1 MHYLSGNNLSL
12 DGIKIDKQPSD
23 DYIMVS
29 GTYGEVSWANKSL
42 FIDPTPFEHYVGE
55 LYGGGVITDIWKE
68 AGDEYFLIMS
78 PQVCSYVNGGVLYK
92 NTFNISNVQNALSGA
107 SWSSYGLSN
116 SVIYSLQP
124 GYDANVLTNGVAAA
138 LSYVNNDF
146 GTGVFNDWFVPS
158 FTELMT
164 MVDNSNILN
173 NSLSLLA
180 DTWGNS
186 LLSNSGIIPA
196 KIDYIQSNN
205 YISSTEVSSDML
217 LNLGI
222 LTSDGVDIGLK
233 SANGLIRPFRVGNVG
248 QKSFTFDADWMVLT
262 YKFTSGGNIPTGAS
276 ASDLDT
282 RTSFSKPI
290 DNTLNN
296 FKIGY
301 LGFTTGGWDSGVYK
315 GGITQPE
322 LFDSNNLL
330 IGDPTRIL
338 NTLIYHGGDN
348 TGTGMETVLINVTR
362 FKQLYPNESH
372 FIIDLR
378 SAWWFNSWS
387 PNIQSRFTSYPG
399 LTAPVEEI
407 YNYSGVPDANIQYWL
422 NLTEPVVIGVE
433 MFKGGKPRM
442 DKSYTWTVAESTS
455 YLNVD
460 SYSKKVTM
468 GFNPSVPPSTGP
480 TTLVAQVKYDVVKG
494 LCTLI
499 KV

>member
-55 LYGGGVITDIWKE
+55 LYAGGVITDIWRE

-78 PQVCSYVNGGVLYK
+78 PQVCSYVDGGVLYK

-138 LSYVNNDF
+138 LNYVNNDF

-164 MVDNSNILN
+164 MVDNSNIIN

-196 KIDYIQSNN
+196 KIDYIQSID

-222 LTSDGVDIGLK
+222 LTSDGVDIRPK

-262 YKFTSGGNIPTGAS
+262 YKFTPGLPIPNGPDAK
-276 ASDLDT
+276 DLDIWT
-282 RTSFSKPI
+282 VFSTPNLPNSKV
-290 DNTLNN
+290 
-296 FKIGY
+296 GY
-301 LGFTTGGWDSGVYK
+301 LTNNIGGWDPTNGYRNI
-315 GGITQPE
+315 GIAFPAH
-322 LFDSNNLL
+322 FDSNDEL
-330 IGDPTRIL
+330 IHDPTLLL
-338 NTLIYHGGDN
+338 NTLIYHGNDN
-348 TGTGMETVLINVTR
+348 QGTGMETVLINVTR
-362 FKQLYPNESH
+362 FKQLFPDEKNFVIDAKCIWWINTWDMTGRTTAYP
-372 FIIDLR
+372 
-378 SAWWFNSWS
+378 
-387 PNIQSRFTSYPG
+387 T
-399 LTAPVEEI
+399 LTATPIQPGV
-407 YNYSGVPDANIQYWL
+407 YNANYQYWL
-422 NLTEPVVIGVE
+422 NLTEPVVVGVE

-442 DKSYTWTVAESTS
+442 NQNYTWTVAGSTS

-460 SYSKKVTM
+460 SFSKKIT
-468 GFNPSVPPSTGP
+468 TGTDDKANLVGL
-480 TTLVAQVKYDVVKG
+480 TTAAQVKYDVVKG